1 MNDLLL
7 IIELVN
13 SPTSLADEFGLPFPP
28 TATDDD
34 PGDADEFALVGQL
47 PGKHTTVRY
56 TGSSSTPCSSRA

>member
-1 MNDLLL
+1 MNDLELL
-7 IIELVN
+7 EMLLAN
-13 SPTSLADEFGLPFPP
+13 PTVLADEFGLRYPR
-28 TATDDD
+28 TAVDDD